1 MANVIVD
8 DTYLSDIADAIRAK
22 TGGSDTFTPAQMA
35 TAIGNISTGGTSN
48 TISEPL
54 LRTAVL
60 TNATAVG
67 NLYLMWKG
75 DIRNIMFSIH
85 YGKYATSASESAT
98 RIQGFIYTPAC
109 LEEIESS
116 GRTDGKVYLRSWYAK
131 LGTDYGTGNFSGNP
145 PTTNNPYVKYMDLAK
160 SFGDTTN
167 KEYFA
172 DIYGYSG
179 PFSALGSMYLKFPAD
194 KVTQTY

>member
-35 TAIGNISTGGTSN
+35 TAIGNISTSGTSD

-60 TNATAVG
+60 TNQGTSSRLQLAW
-67 NLYLMWKG
+67 NG
-75 DIRNIMFSIH
+75 DIRNIMFYMH
-85 YGKYATSASESAT
+85 YGKQASSSSASSN
-98 RIQGFIYTPAC
+98 RLQGVIYTPAC
-109 LEEIESS
+109 LGELESS
-116 GRTDGKVYLRSWYAK
+116 GRTDGKVYLRSWYAAI
-131 LGTDYGTGNFSGNP
+131 GTGYSTTYFTGNP
-145 PTTNNPYVKYMDLAK
+145 PTSNSPYAKYMDLAK

-167 KEYFA
+167 KMYYA
-172 DIYGYSG
+172 TIYGYSG
-179 PFSALGSMYLKFPAD
+179 DFYPVGYLQLKFPAD
-194 KVTQTY
+194 KVTQDY